1 MCQSTAYLIS
11 GDEKKVVM
19 EDVSQVKPDD
29 GEVLLVGLLG
39 EEKRVKARLKELLL
53 DDHQIILEE
62 F

>member
-11 GDEKKVVM
+11 GDEKKVLM

-39 EEKRVKARLKELLL
+39 EEKKVKARLKELLL

-62 F
+62 L

>member
-11 GDEKKVVM
+11 GDEKKVLM

-62 F
+62 L